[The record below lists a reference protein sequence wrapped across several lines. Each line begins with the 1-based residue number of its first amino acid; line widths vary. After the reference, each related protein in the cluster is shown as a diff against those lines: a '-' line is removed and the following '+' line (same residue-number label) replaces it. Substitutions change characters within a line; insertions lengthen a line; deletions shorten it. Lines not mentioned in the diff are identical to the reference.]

1 MKNPY
6 ELHSYQK
13 ALHDKMLAGGFRP
26 SELTLFTSGRS
37 TGKSMLNAMY
47 AEMVSRMSIPQPK
60 FEILDKAQV
69 DGDIWYTVACTR
81 EVSSWLRSQPKELH
95 FETLAHKP
103 AVMAQFDIHEKLY
116 TVMALRWS

>member
-26 SELTLFTSGRS
+26 SELTLFTSGRQ

-81 EVSSWLRSQPKELH
+81 EVSSWVREQPKDLQYTHATQEWVSN
-95 FETLAHKP
+95 K
-103 AVMAQFDIHEKLY
+103 FDIHEKLY

>member
-81 EVSSWLRSQPKELH
+81 EVSSWVREQPKDLQYTH
-95 FETLAHKP
+95 ATQGWVSNK
-103 AVMAQFDIHEKLY
+103 FDIHEKLY